1 MSSEGRLGTQP
12 DDKLPKGETVPPK
25 TEGKEPNASS
35 QSISIQDILSGYPI
49 DREKCRDVLMM
60 ESSRNIGRIA
70 DSLEAIS
77 QSLIVVNTH
86 LSQMSRK

>member
-1 MSSEGRLGTQP
+1 MSEAT
-12 DDKLPKGETVPPK
+12 LPKGQTVRSGRTNGEEASTTTPK
-25 TEGKEPNASS
+25 TV
-35 QSISIQDILSGYPI
+35 SIQDILNGYPV

-60 ESSRNIGRIA
+60 EASRNIGRIA

-86 LSQMSRK
+86 LSQMNKK